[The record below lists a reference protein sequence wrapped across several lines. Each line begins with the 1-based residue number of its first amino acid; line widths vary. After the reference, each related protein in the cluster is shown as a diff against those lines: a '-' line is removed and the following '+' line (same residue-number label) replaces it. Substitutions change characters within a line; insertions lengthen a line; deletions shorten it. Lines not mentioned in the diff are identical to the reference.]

1 MGDPAVT
8 SQTLVLSVEDQEHIE
23 ELKAAYRSSLDV
35 KIDKEP
41 RRDQAKDMA
50 DLANICEVSVRR
62 VIDMAKKVR
71 CFKSMGQHDQIS
83 LLKGGSIE
91 LLILRSVITFD
102 KDKQQFLESG
112 DSEETSGMTVEQLR
126 KAENGTGLFDEHMK
140 FVKALLVDMRADQET
155 LILLLMISL
164 FSPDRPNL
172 VNRLEVTEQQEKYSI
187 LLKKYL
193 ESKYP
198 VPIARS
204 MYPKL
209 LMKLTDIRNL
219 NEGHSQVLL
228 KVNPEGIQ
236 PLMQEVLD
244 LGKDDEKLDGSPQ
257 PATPETP
264 VAVAASVSPPAV
276 LVPPPQGP
284 GSYP

>member
-1 MGDPAVT
+1 M
-8 SQTLVLSVEDQEHIE
+8 SCCCLQ
-23 ELKAAYRSSLDV
+23 AAYRGSLEV
-35 KIDKEP
+35 KIEKEP

-62 VIDMAKKVR
+62 VIDMAKKVK
-71 CFKSMGQHDQIS
+71 CFKALGQVDQIS

-102 KDKQQFLESG
+102 KEKQQFLESG
-112 DSEETSGMTVEQLR
+112 DSEETSSMSVEQL
-126 KAENGTGLFDEHMK
+126 KIAENGTGLFDEHMK
-140 FVKALLVDMRADQET
+140 FVKSLLVDMRADQVT

-172 VNRLEVTEQQEKYSI
+172 VNKEEVAMQQEKYSV
-187 LLKKYL
+187 LLRKYL
-193 ESKYP
+193 ESRYP
-198 VPIARS
+198 VGIARA
-204 MYPKL
+204 MFPKL

-236 PLMQEVLD
+236 PLMQEVFD
-244 LGKDDEKLDGSPQ
+244 LGKDDAQHQQE
-257 PATPETP
+257 ATL
-264 VAVAASVSPPAV
+264 SPPPITHDESV
-276 LVPPPQGP
+276 RLK
-284 GSYP
+284 YP